1 MNSRLWHET
10 RIALFQHATDTRSAV
25 QRLRQQTP
33 RVNFGEK
40 WITDS
45 IIEALRDD
53 AVRFR
58 VLLTQPD
65 NEDSMAEL
73 AAGRVPNL
81 NAWRLHNGTI
91 WRWNRACY
99 GLVDGKP
106 GLRVEARYLPA
117 GPTVIDEVANAAF
130 FLGLMTS
137 LPNEFGDVTRLMRFE
152 DAKDNFFN
160 AARYGLKSQIVWLDG
175 ESYRARRLILEQLLP
190 LARRGLRNRESS
202 RVTSSDI

>member
-1 MNSRLWHET
+1 
-10 RIALFQHATDTRSAV
+10 
-25 QRLRQQTP
+25 
-33 RVNFGEK
+33 
-40 WITDS
+40 
-45 IIEALRDD
+45 
-53 AVRFR
+53 
-58 VLLTQPD
+58 
-65 NEDSMAEL
+65 MAEL

-175 ESYRARRLILEQLLP
+175 EGYRARRLILEQLLP
-190 LARRGLRNRESS
+190 LARRGLRNSGIIE
-202 RVTSSDI
+202 SDIERYLKVIEEPPQASVPARSGCWIHWQTWTQKPRKMFGHVRLRLL